1 MRPLEDIFYQ
11 RQPRSRQVAEGN
23 DFAPQYQEHTEPTI
37 WKTTW
42 RWNPTSGIWHTSD
55 SQHRMI
61 NLEKQKH
68 AINSYRFLRDQ
79 LMKLQLINLCSSCIS
94 LLPRCNSSSLEYSS
108 PSGSNG
114 GLISR
119 LKIWVK
125 ISPALWLRLVG
136 FVVETMKHLP
146 ARIKD
151 GVAYYAAFRHI
162 LEMSSHVMCKKSKK
176 ADKTKT

>member
-37 WKTTW
+37 LKTTW

-68 AINSYRFLRDQ
+68 AINSYRFLVTNWWSCNWSTSAVLASHCFQDAIVPPWNTPPLQEAMEDSSRDSRSEWRYPLRCGCGSWVLLLKPWSICQ
-79 LMKLQLINLCSSCIS
+79 QESKMGSHIMPHLDIFWKCHPMSC
-94 LLPRCNSSSLEYSS
+94 
-108 PSGSNG
+108 
-114 GLISR
+114 
-119 LKIWVK
+119 
-125 ISPALWLRLVG
+125 A
-136 FVVETMKHLP
+136 
-146 ARIKD
+146 
-151 GVAYYAAFRHI
+151 
-162 LEMSSHVMCKKSKK
+162 KKKQESW
-176 ADKTKT
+176 